1 MTLSKLTQLKLLSID
16 VNPDGEWWDAEVKD
30 IMNELSSLSN
40 LESLTLHF
48 PTAQLLEQ
56 FLQLTRN
63 QQSICSAL
71 SHFRLVVGC
80 HEQYFVSHIPD
91 DLEKEFE
98 KFEKCLKYIN
108 GEDNTYVIA
117 KALKHATAFFLD
129 GHWTIRSLSTFKI
142 DDLNKLKFCLLRE
155 CNKMQTIVDGREYYH
170 EGRDYQREKYALGSL
185 ENLGVYY
192 MEVLKSIWKGP
203 ICSGSLSSLGTLT
216 LHTCPN
222 LTTIF
227 TLELLPNL
235 INLEGLLVEDCPK
248 VSSLISIDSSCLE
261 TNCFL
266 PHLKKM
272 SLLDLPELMNLSSGL
287 NIAPKLEMLVL
298 SEDLKEI
305 KGQSEWW
312 DSLMWHESELS
323 RGRPDYLVRAFLP
336 LESNGDLMDRS
347 EEDGN
352 LLQDEMQG
360 AESLSTDRHLR
371 SSSLILLEFLA
382 HYYLVLYFTDI
393 AINIYMQS
401 ENDRSRGRF
410 DHWNRSRDNLFVC
423 CNVAAWPCVEIIAN
437 DQGQRKTPSYIAFT
451 DTRRLIGDAAKNQH
465 GRNSANTVFDA
476 KRLIGRRF
484 SDQSIQT
491 DMKLWPFK
499 VILGANDKP
508 MIVVNYKGE
517 EKQLTAEEISSMVLI
532 KMREIAENSIG
543 SAIKNAVITVPAYFN
558 DSQRRATKDAGVIAG
573 LNVLQIINEPTA
585 AAIAYGFERKG
596 TSVGAKNVL
605 IFDLGGGTFDVSL
618 LSMKGGEFEVK
629 ASAGHTQLGGH
640 DFSNRMVN
648 HFVQEFKRKHNKDIS
663 GNPSSLRRLRSACEN
678 AQRTLS
684 HAAETR
690 IEVDCL
696 FEGIDFYT
704 IFTRARFEEINMD
717 LFRCCLGLVEC
728 CLKDAKMDKGSV
740 HEVVLVG
747 GSSRIPRVQQLL
759 QDFFHGKELC
769 RSINPDEAVACGA
782 ALQAAILDGKVE
794 DINFKDVTAL
804 SLGWE
809 NEGGIMTVVVPR
821 KTTILTKIE
830 TRMTTVRDNQPNMF
844 IQVYQGGR
852 SLSENIWLGKY
863 VLSGIQPNPRGV
875 PQISV
880 CFDIDANGILTVSAE
895 DKAAGHTNKIT
906 VSNDGGRLSTEEIE
920 KIIEEAENYKTDD
933 EAEKHK
939 QKVGARNHL
948 EWYAYT
954 MKERFEADKISH
966 TFSAA
971 DKKMIED
978 TIQWWTAINLQ
989 SQTKLSTRWR
999 SSGELKIVPSDG
1011 ESERVPS

>member
-1 MTLSKLTQLKLLSID
+1 PKMTGAGEGLTIGID
-16 VNPDGEWWDAEVKD
+16 
-30 IMNELSSLSN
+30 
-40 LESLTLHF
+40 
-48 PTAQLLEQ
+48 
-56 FLQLTRN
+56 
-63 QQSICSAL
+63 
-71 SHFRLVVGC
+71 
-80 HEQYFVSHIPD
+80 
-91 DLEKEFE
+91 
-98 KFEKCLKYIN
+98 
-108 GEDNTYVIA
+108 
-117 KALKHATAFFLD
+117 
-129 GHWTIRSLSTFKI
+129 
-142 DDLNKLKFCLLRE
+142 
-155 CNKMQTIVDGREYYH
+155 
-170 EGRDYQREKYALGSL
+170 
-185 ENLGVYY
+185 
-192 MEVLKSIWKGP
+192 
-203 ICSGSLSSLGTLT
+203 LGTT
-216 LHTCPN
+216 YSCVAVWLH
-222 LTTIF
+222 
-227 TLELLPNL
+227 
-235 INLEGLLVEDCPK
+235 
-248 VSSLISIDSSCLE
+248 
-261 TNCFL
+261 
-266 PHLKKM
+266 
-272 SLLDLPELMNLSSGL
+272 
-287 NIAPKLEMLVL
+287 
-298 SEDLKEI
+298 
-305 KGQSEWW
+305 
-312 DSLMWHESELS
+312 
-323 RGRPDYLVRAFLP
+323 GR
-336 LESNGDLMDRS
+336 
-347 EEDGN
+347 
-352 LLQDEMQG
+352 
-360 AESLSTDRHLR
+360 
-371 SSSLILLEFLA
+371 
-382 HYYLVLYFTDI
+382 
-393 AINIYMQS
+393 
-401 ENDRSRGRF
+401 
-410 DHWNRSRDNLFVC
+410 
-423 CNVAAWPCVEIIAN
+423 VEIIAN

-465 GRNSANTVFDA
+465 GRNSANTVFVRKAMHRVNHHIAMIVAFTLVTDA

-543 SAIKNAVITVPAYFN
+543 STIKNAVITVPAYFN
-558 DSQRRATKDAGVIAG
+558 DSQRQATKDAGVIAG

-585 AAIAYGFERKG
+585 AAITYCFEKKG

-618 LSMKGGEFEVK
+618 LTMRGGEFEVK
-629 ASAGHTQLGGH
+629 ATAGHTQLGGQ

-663 GNPSSLRRLRSACEN
+663 GNPRSLRRLRSSCEN

-684 HAAETR
+684 HAAVTC

-696 FEGIDFYT
+696 FEGIDFST

-747 GSSRIPRVQQLL
+747 GSSRIPKVQQLL

-769 RSINPDEAVACGA
+769 RSINPDEAVAYGA
-782 ALQAAILDGKVE
+782 ALQAAILDGKVQ
-794 DINFKDVTAL
+794 DINFRDVTAL

-821 KTTILTKIE
+821 NTTIPTKIE
-830 TRMTTVRDNQPNMF
+830 TRMTTVRDNQPNIF

-852 SLSENIWLGKY
+852 SLSENILLGKY
-863 VLSGIQPNPRGV
+863 ALSGIQPNPRGV

-895 DKAAGHTNKIT
+895 DNAAGNTNKIT
-906 VSNDGGRLSTEEIE
+906 ISNDGGRLSTEEIE

-933 EAEKHK
+933 EAKKHK
-939 QKVGARNHL
+939 QRVRARNHL

-966 TFSAA
+966 KFSAA

-978 TIQWWTAINLQ
+978 TIQRLDSNQLT
-989 SQTKLSTRWR
+989 
-999 SSGELKIVPSDG
+999 ELDEIEYKMEELRRI
-1011 ESERVPS
+1011 ENRSERWKIEKSSKLKSTILFG